1 MILGSQAKL
10 ENDHKGENVKRGLRA
25 KCEQGWRPGR
35 PPLGYLHDK
44 YADKG
49 QKKVTID
56 PKRAPIVK
64 KIFEKMANE
73 ELSCRKNTSM
83 VK

>member
-1 MILGSQAKL
+1 MILGSQTKL

-35 PPLGYLHDK
+35 APIGYIHDK

-49 QKKVTID
+49 AKKVFID
-56 PKRAPIVK
+56 SKRASLVKMMALKKPILTK
-64 KIFEKMANE
+64 KEVFYG
-73 ELSCRKNTSM
+73 
-83 VK
+83 